1 MKISK
6 SIVASLVIA
15 GAMFAGTAVAAT
27 SDLSDL
33 TSSTNVNVT
42 VKDGVATLFG
52 SVDNGFEKRLVADA
66 AAKIEGVDSVR
77 NLVTFS
83 N

>member
-6 SIVASLVIA
+6 SILASVVIA
-15 GAMFAGTAVAAT
+15 SAMFAGNAAAAAP
-27 SDLSDL
+27 SLDSF
-33 TSSTNVNVT
+33 TSSTNVNISVQ
-42 VKDGVATLFG
+42 DGVATLFG
-52 SVDNGFEKRLVADA
+52 SVDNGFEKRLVEVA
-66 AAKIEGVDSVR
+66 AAKMEGVDSVR

>member
-6 SIVASLVIA
+6 SILASVVIA
-15 GAMFAGTAVAAT
+15 SAMFAGTAAAAT
-27 SDLSDL
+27 PSLDRF
-33 TSSTNVNVT
+33 TSSTNVNIS

-52 SVDNGFEKRLVADA
+52 SVDNGFEKRLVANA

-77 NLVTFS
+77 NLITFS